1 MTHIDSADLVL
12 FGAQQTQL
20 LNTEIERAEFDLF
33 AKEIAADIQTFDFY
47 FRKCR
52 SANGRSGPRA
62 GW

>member
-1 MTHIDSADLVL
+1 MC
-12 FGAQQTQL
+12 FGVQQTQL
-20 LNTEIERAEFDLF
+20 LNTEIERTEFDLF